1 MKTVV
6 VITIA
11 ALCAA
16 VGEAFIAKGMKQMG
30 DASLL
35 GFWKSIPHFANPW
48 VIAGVALTTVFF
60 ALFSWSLSWA
70 DLSYVQPLTALSFVF
85 GVLIARGWLGETI
98 SWWRWAGV
106 VVIIIGVTLVSFT
119 PERASSSLPR
129 DSGDGAR

>member
-1 MKTVV
+1 MKTVL
-6 VITIA
+6 IIAFA

-48 VIAGVALTTVFF
+48 VIAGVVLTTVFF
-60 ALFSWSLSWA
+60 VLFSWSLSWA

-85 GVLIARGWLGETI
+85 GVLIARVWLGETVT
-98 SWWRWAGV
+98 WWRWVGV
-106 VVIIIGVTLVSFT
+106 VVIIAGVTLVSYDPKQLT
-119 PERASSSLPR
+119 VPASDAPAAK
-129 DSGDGAR
+129 G

>member
-1 MKTVV
+1 MKTLV

-30 DASLL
+30 DASAL
-35 GFWKSIPHFANPW
+35 GFWKALPHFLNPW
-48 VIAGVALTTVFF
+48 VLAGVALTTVFF

-85 GVLIARGWLGETI
+85 GVLISRWWLGETI
-98 SWWRWAGV
+98 VWWRWAGV
-106 VVIIIGVTLVSFT
+106 AVIIVGVTMVSYT
-119 PERASSSLPR
+119 RPSVP
-129 DSGDGAR
+129 

>member
-1 MKTVV
+1 MKTVLIIAV
-6 VITIA
+6 A

-16 VGEAFIAKGMKQMG
+16 IGEAFIAKGMKQMG

-48 VIAGVALTTVFF
+48 VIAGVILTTVFF
-60 ALFSWSLSWA
+60 VLFSWSLSWA
-70 DLSYVQPLTALSFVF
+70 DLSFVQPLTALSFVF

-106 VVIIIGVTLVSFT
+106 AIIIIGVTFVSYDPRQST
-119 PERASSSLPR
+119 LPVSDR
-129 DSGDGAR
+129 PAP